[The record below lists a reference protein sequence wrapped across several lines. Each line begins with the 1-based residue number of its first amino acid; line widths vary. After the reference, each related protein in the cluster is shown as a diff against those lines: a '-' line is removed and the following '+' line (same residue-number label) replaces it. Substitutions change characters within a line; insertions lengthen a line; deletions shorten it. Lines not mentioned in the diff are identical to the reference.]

1 MEGGRDEQEE
11 RSEDRRDGVTK
22 GERTPWKEKLNS
34 HAQGIDA
41 LYKGESDYA
50 PPW

>member
-22 GERTPWKEKLNS
+22 GVHSLEGGTELSRTRNRRF
-34 HAQGIDA
+34 I
-41 LYKGESDYA
+41 
-50 PPW
+50 